1 MVFLDGRRLNYVQ
14 AVASLVSLSTCS
26 ILVCHIVRCRTKRLL
41 PLQLLHLALAD
52 AIMSLGWLVDSLVDL
67 NIHFVPDPDNQLWSA
82 CTILLLLVSM
92 LLELHMAAGFLAV
105 YWRVTWLMT
114 FLHRTLCVPWM
125 LQLPLVVLLAMPEG
139 KPGGEV
145 SVQHLAEE
153 LCLCVAAVTYL
164 LYVCVACRAM
174 WYPQRACRSAQRMVW
189 IFPLAFLITVA
200 PIVGTKLAGIN
211 GENALPAILSEV
223 VVSLNGTVNVIVY
236 SCISRWAPRLGD
248 ETGDASSY
256 SEGRGSRGLP
266 VGFSMRNERLCVP
279 AVQRTAMALSET
291 ETETLEAL
299 SRRHVP
305 PQQHMIM

>member
-1 MVFLDGRRLNYVQ
+1 MQ
-14 AVASLVSLSTCS
+14 AVASLVSLSTCFV
-26 ILVCHIVRCRTKRLL
+26 LACHIVRCRTKRLL

-67 NIHFVPDPDNQLWSA
+67 NFHFVPDSDNQLWPA

-105 YWRVTWLMT
+105 YWRVTGLTT

-125 LQLPLVVLLAMPEG
+125 LQLPLVVLLAMSEDTP
-139 KPGGEV
+139 
-145 SVQHLAEE
+145 VQHLAEE
-153 LCLCVAAVTYL
+153 LCLCVAAATFL
-164 LYVCVACRAM
+164 LYVCAACRAM
-174 WYPQRACRSAQRMVW
+174 WYPQRACRRAHRMVW
-189 IFPLAFLITVA
+189 IFPLTFLITVA
-200 PIVGTKLAGIN
+200 PIVGTKLAGIT
-211 GENALPAILSEV
+211 GDKALPAILSEV
-223 VVSLNGTVNVIVY
+223 GVSMNGMANVMVY

-256 SEGRGSRGLP
+256 SQGRGSVGLP
-266 VGFSMRNERLCVP
+266 VGFSMRHERLCVP
-279 AVQRTAMALSET
+279 AVQRTAMALSEA

-299 SRRHVP
+299 SQRHVP